1 MWHYCIF
8 LRSSVNFDGLPLIKF
23 TEQILRKSDC
33 AIRPPDIRLIER
45 DPLAIIGCK
54 MNFHG
59 SVVADRSNARHRER
73 APHQSEAIAVREHS
87 RSHAASAA
95 CHDNLSREVF
105 GVLGIPVDALDL
117 TSLLAMVRTAVEN
130 KASFLLSTPN
140 VNFLM
145 MSRVDKE
152 FRESLL
158 MSDACPVD
166 GMPIVWI
173 ARLLGV
179 SVRKV
184 SGCEIFD
191 ALRLR
196 NGSDRPL
203 NVFLFGGAEGLADT
217 VSKKLNAEAEG
228 MACVGAINPGFG
240 SVTDMSQAAVLDVIN
255 SSNADLLTVFLSA
268 KKAQGW
274 LLQNHH
280 RLQVPFRAQFGATI
294 NLQAGTIK
302 RAPERWRVWG
312 FEWLWRIKEEPY
324 LWRRYWTDGR
334 GLLYLLVTCVLPL
347 AISQQ
352 WRRLVGLVRNT
363 ELVVDRREN
372 ESSIALKFSGDAV
385 AAHVESAISFFRPA
399 LRTNKSILIDLSNV
413 TAIDARFFG
422 LILTLR
428 KHLLDRG
435 LSLEFSG
442 ETARMIRAFRL
453 NGFGFLLNSEK

>member
-8 LRSSVNFDGLPLIKF
+8 SQSSDNFQGLPLIKF
-23 TEQILRKSDC
+23 TEQILRNCDC
-33 AIRPPDIRLIER
+33 AIRRAGIFYIKRNVP
-45 DPLAIIGCK
+45 ASFGCK

-59 SVVADRSNARHRER
+59 SVVADRSNALRRKR
-73 APHQSEAIAVREHS
+73 APSTVIAMRDHS
-87 RSHAASAA
+87 LSHAETAA
-95 CHDNLSREVF
+95 YHDNLSREVF
-105 GVLGIPVDALDL
+105 GVLGIPIDALDL
-117 TSLLAMVRTAVEN
+117 ASLLQMVRAAVES
-130 KASFLLSTPN
+130 KAPFLLSTPN

-145 MSRVDKE
+145 MSRVDNE

-173 ARLLGV
+173 SRLLGV
-179 SVRKV
+179 SVQKV

-240 SVTDMSQAAVLDVIN
+240 SVADMSHTGVLDEIN
-255 SSNADLLTVFLSA
+255 SSKADLLTVFLSA

-274 LLQNHH
+274 LLENHH
-280 RLQVPFRAQFGATI
+280 KLQVPFRAQFGATI

-302 RAPERWRVWG
+302 RAPERWRAWG

-334 GLLYLLVTCVLPL
+334 GLLYLLATCVLPL
-347 AISQQ
+347 AVSQQ

-363 ELVVDRREN
+363 TLAVDRHEEEQFVVLRLN
-372 ESSIALKFSGDAV
+372 GDAV
-385 AAHVESAISFFRPA
+385 VAHVESAISVFRPA
-399 LRTNKSILIDLSNV
+399 LRSNKSILIDLSNV

-422 LILTLR
+422 LFLTAR
-428 KHLLDRG
+428 KHLFDRG
-435 LSLEFSG
+435 LSFRFVG
-442 ETARMIRAFRL
+442 ATPRMTRAFRM

>member
-8 LRSSVNFDGLPLIKF
+8 SQSSDNFQGPPLIKF
-23 TEQILRKSDC
+23 TEQILRNCDC
-33 AIRPPDIRLIER
+33 AIRGAGILLIRR
-45 DPLAIIGCK
+45 NPAAISGCK
-54 MNFHG
+54 MNFLG
-59 SVVADRSNARHRER
+59 SVAAVRSNARRRER
-73 APHQSEAIAVREHS
+73 APSIVISMREHS
-87 RSHAASAA
+87 LSRATPAAFR
-95 CHDNLSREVF
+95 DNLSREVY
-105 GVLGIPVDALDL
+105 GVLGIPIDALDL
-117 TSLLAMVRTAVEN
+117 TSLLAMVRTAVAGN
-130 KASFLLSTPN
+130 APFLLSTPN

-145 MSRVDKE
+145 MSRVDSE

-173 ARLLGV
+173 SRLLGV
-179 SVRKV
+179 SVQKV

-191 ALRLR
+191 ALRFR

-217 VSKKLNAEAEG
+217 VSKKLNSEAEG

-240 SVTDMSQAAVLDVIN
+240 SVADMSQTTVLDAIN

-274 LLQNHH
+274 LLQNH
-280 RLQVPFRAQFGATI
+280 RKLQVPFRAQFGATI

-302 RAPERWRVWG
+302 RAPERWRAWG

-324 LWRRYWTDGR
+324 LWRRYWSDGR
-334 GLLYLLVTCVLPL
+334 GLLYLLMTCVLPL

-352 WRRLVGLVRNT
+352 WRRLVGLGRGT
-363 ELVVDRREN
+363 ELTVDRHED
-372 ESSIALKFSGDAV
+372 EASIALRLTGDAV
-385 AAHVESAISFFRPA
+385 AAHVDSAISFFRPA
-399 LRTNKSILIDLSNV
+399 LRTDKSILIDLSNV

-422 LILTLR
+422 LFLTVR

-435 LSLEFSG
+435 LSFGFLG
-442 ETARMIRAFRL
+442 ATPRMTRAFKL
-453 NGFGFLLNSEK
+453 NGFGFLLNSGK

>member
-1 MWHYCIF
+1 VALLHLFKIF
-8 LRSSVNFDGLPLIKF
+8 GQLRPLPLIKF
-23 TEQILRKSDC
+23 TEQILRKCDC
-33 AIRPPDIRLIER
+33 VIRPAGILYKVKCP
-45 DPLAIIGCK
+45 AIFGCK
-54 MNFHG
+54 MKFQG
-59 SVVADRSNARHRER
+59 SVVAYRSNARRREPS
-73 APHQSEAIAVREHS
+73 AVIAMREHS
-87 RSHAASAA
+87 LSRATSAA
-95 CHDNLSREVF
+95 FGDNLSREVY
-105 GVLGIPVDALDL
+105 GVLGIPIDALDL
-117 TSLLAMVRTAVEN
+117 TSLLAMVRTAVETS
-130 KASFLLSTPN
+130 APFLLSTPN

-179 SVRKV
+179 KVQKV

-228 MACVGAINPGFG
+228 MACVGTINPGFG
-240 SVTDMSQAAVLDVIN
+240 SVADMSQAGVLDVIN
-255 SSNADLLTVFLSA
+255 SSKADLLTVFLSA

-274 LLQNHH
+274 LLKNHH
-280 RLQVPFRAQFGATI
+280 KLQVPFRAQFGATI

-334 GLLYLLVTCVLPL
+334 GLFYLLVTCVLPL

-352 WRRLVGLVRNT
+352 WRRVVGWGKT
-363 ELVVDRREN
+363 TKLVVDRCDDEN
-372 ESSIALKFSGDAV
+372 CVALKLSGDAV
-385 AAHVESAISFFRPA
+385 AEQVESAISFLRPA
-399 LRTNKSILIDLSNV
+399 LRTNKSISINLSNV

-422 LILTLR
+422 LLITVR

-435 LSLEFSG
+435 LRLVFLG
-442 ETARMIRAFRL
+442 ETSRITRAFRL
-453 NGFGFLLNSEK
+453 NGFAFLLNSEK